1 MNDNRNKNKNKDEK
15 ATEPQSQ
22 IWQEILREANTNKDL
37 EDSHLF
43 IFGDKNV
50 GKKAIIKIIN
60 KEYLTKNDYE
70 G

>member
-1 MNDNRNKNKNKDEK
+1 MNDNKHKNKDEK
-15 ATEPQSQ
+15 ATESQSH
-22 IWQEILREANTNKDL
+22 IWQEILREAMTNKDL

-50 GKKAIIKIIN
+50 GKKSIIKIIN